1 MICNKQEFLK
11 ETEPVFDELIALRS
25 EMRESFKNIV
35 EYFGEDV
42 KTTTSEGFFSIFKT
56 FIKELEVILKIYI
69 YIYIYIT

>member
-1 MICNKQEFLK
+1 
-11 ETEPVFDELIALRS
+11 
-25 EMRESFKNIV
+25 MRESFKNIV